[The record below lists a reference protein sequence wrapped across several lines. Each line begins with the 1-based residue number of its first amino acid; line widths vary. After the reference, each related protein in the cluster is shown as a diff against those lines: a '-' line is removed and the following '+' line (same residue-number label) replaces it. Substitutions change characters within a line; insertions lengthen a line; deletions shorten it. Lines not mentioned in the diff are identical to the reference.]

1 MGSATIR
8 LEFDPPR
15 EPWNA
20 SEFFRTVVARVS
32 DMKHIAVDAA
42 IADIELARIAPESEC
57 ITNVSYLSH
66 QH

>member
-1 MGSATIR
+1 
-8 LEFDPPR
+8 
-15 EPWNA
+15 
-20 SEFFRTVVARVS
+20 
-32 DMKHIAVDAA
+32 MKHIAVDAA